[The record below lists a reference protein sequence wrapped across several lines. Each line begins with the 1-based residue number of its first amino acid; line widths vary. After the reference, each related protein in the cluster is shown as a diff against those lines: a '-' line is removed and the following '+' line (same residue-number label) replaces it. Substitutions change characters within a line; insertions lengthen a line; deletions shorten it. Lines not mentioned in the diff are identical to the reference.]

1 MSGLMDGRCAG
12 ILVDS
17 SVQPGDGSVFY
28 KMDEGC
34 IGGASSLERG
44 VPHIVPDTGNLQFR
58 GVERCGSDH
67 TIGSLPDVWR
77 HTYFRRIMEMYARV
91 GRLYSQSCK

>member
-1 MSGLMDGRCAG
+1 MDGRCAG
-12 ILVDS
+12 ILMDS

-28 KMDEGC
+28 KMDEGY
-34 IGGASSLERG
+34 IGGVFTGTGSASYSTG
-44 VPHIVPDTGNLQFR
+44 HTGNLQFR
-58 GVERCGSDH
+58 GVERCGSDY
-67 TIGSLPDVWR
+67 TMGSLPDVWR

>member
-1 MSGLMDGRCAG
+1 MDGRCAG

-34 IGGASSLERG
+34 IGGHLHWNGG
-44 VPHIVPDTGNLQFR
+44 VPHIVPDIQENLQFR

-67 TIGSLPDVWR
+67 TMGSLPDVWR